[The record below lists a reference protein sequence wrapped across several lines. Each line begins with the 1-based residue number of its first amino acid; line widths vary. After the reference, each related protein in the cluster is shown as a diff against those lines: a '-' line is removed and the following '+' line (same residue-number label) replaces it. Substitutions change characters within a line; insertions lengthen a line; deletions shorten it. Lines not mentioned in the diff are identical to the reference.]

1 MLDRVDFSVRAG
13 EAVGVVGPNGAGKTT
28 LLSLLVGAHA
38 PTSGRVRFLGEDV
51 TFAPTAERCRRGLAR
66 THQIPRPFSGMTVF
80 ENVFTAASHGG
91 GLERER
97 AYDRAIDSLALTAMT
112 AIANR
117 RAETLGLIDRKR
129 LELARA
135 LATGPA
141 VLLLDEIGG
150 GLTDAEAN
158 ELVDV
163 ILELKGRGIAIVWIE
178 HIVHILLKVAERL
191 VCMDAGRIIADG
203 PPRERHGRSAR
214 DRGLSRRRRGVTLLS
229 VERLEARYG
238 QLKAVRGVSLSIDK
252 GETVALVGANG
263 AGKTTLLRTIA
274 GAHRIAAGA
283 VAFKGEDISGKSAHA
298 RAALGLALVPE
309 GRRLFARLTVE
320 ENLQLARYAGRTG
333 AWTLDA
339 VMEAFPNLK
348 DRRRALAGTLSG
360 GEQQATAIGRALMM
374 NPDLLLLDE
383 VSLGL
388 SPLIVDRLYARLEA
402 LKTSGVAMLL
412 VEQDLKRAMATAS
425 RTICMLEGAI
435 AIEGPT
441 HALSR
446 EQVTEA
452 YFGLKRSSLSKAPP

>member
-1 MLDRVDFSVRAG
+1 M
-13 EAVGVVGPNGAGKTT
+13 
-28 LLSLLVGAHA
+28 
-38 PTSGRVRFLGEDV
+38 
-51 TFAPTAERCRRGLAR
+51 
-66 THQIPRPFSGMTVF
+66 
-80 ENVFTAASHGG
+80 
-91 GLERER
+91 
-97 AYDRAIDSLALTAMT
+97 
-112 AIANR
+112 
-117 RAETLGLIDRKR
+117 
-129 LELARA
+129 
-135 LATGPA
+135 
-141 VLLLDEIGG
+141 
-150 GLTDAEAN
+150 
-158 ELVDV
+158 
-163 ILELKGRGIAIVWIE
+163 
-178 HIVHILLKVAERL
+178 
-191 VCMDAGRIIADG
+191 
-203 PPRERHGRSAR
+203 
-214 DRGLSRRRRGVTLLS
+214 TLLS

-238 QLKAVRGVSLSIDK
+238 QLKAVRGLSLSIDK

-274 GAHRIAAGA
+274 GAHRLAAGA

-348 DRRRALAGTLSG
+348 DRRRSLAGTLSG

-441 HALSR
+441 HALTR

-452 YFGLKRSSLSKAPP
+452 YFGLKRPSPSKAPPH